1 MEAEMTDYAGLTVTR
16 KNGVATVAMSMK
28 RGDGG
33 GGGAQ
38 SHHSTVGRA
47 LNDLRFDNSIRVV
60 ILTGEDDV
68 FYSSPVGR
76 PRMENRDPAEDWDL
90 TQGMQFTFQTI
101 IDMEKPVIAKVN
113 GRAASFGGSM
123 VFACDFIIA
132 AEDAPFGDPHIGMGE
147 GALFPMGRTDS
158 GTVPGDGSNAFVPL
172 YLSPALARE
181 YLWLARQFTGADLAR
196 MGIINAA
203 VPRAELD
210 AAVDRMADALMRRP
224 PYALA
229 LSKRAFNKFIAD
241 RFNQTFDLA
250 WSYEAL
256 NFYQFGRYRGPRGTE
271 TL

>member
-1 MEAEMTDYAGLTVTR
+1 MTEYTGLTVTR
-16 KNGVATVAMSMK
+16 MDGVATIQMSMERK
-28 RGDGG
+28 EGAGDGT
-33 GGGAQ
+33 Q
-38 SHHSTVGRA
+38 SHRSVVGRA

-60 ILTGEDDV
+60 VVTGEGDV
-68 FYSSPVGR
+68 FYASPPGR

-90 TQGMQFTFQTI
+90 TQGTQFTFQTI
-101 IDMEKPVIAKVN
+101 IEMEKPVIAKVN
-113 GRAASFGGSM
+113 GRASSFGASM
-123 VFACDFIIA
+123 IFACDFIVA
-132 AEDAPFGDPHIGMGE
+132 AEDAPFGDSHIGMGD
-147 GALFPMGRTDS
+147 GDLFPMGRADN

-210 AAVDRMADALMRRP
+210 AAVDRMAQALMRRP

-229 LSKRAFNKFIAD
+229 LSKRAFNKFVAD

-256 NFYQFGRYRGPRGTE
+256 NFYQFGRYRAPRGTE